1 MVTAQLLRFYCTVS
15 LQAVAFGMGGGLLQR
30 LNRDTMSFATKLSH
44 IAYADGTQA
53 DIMKLPKSDP
63 LKFSLPGVMAVKMVG
78 GVPTAFPAEGGHVK
92 PEENMLHVVWDH
104 GPVQV
109 CDAHCNKQWYSQ
121 CHRKSDNSVYGCAND
136 RALSS

>member
-1 MVTAQLLRFYCTVS
+1 M

-44 IAYADGTQA
+44 IEYADGTKA
-53 DIMKLPKSDP
+53 DVMKLPKSDP
-63 LKFSLPGVMAVKMVG
+63 LKFSLPGIMAVKMVE

-92 PEENMLHVVWDH
+92 PEENMLHVVWDN

-109 CDAHCNKQWYSQ
+109 CAPHQLC
-121 CHRKSDNSVYGCAND
+121 
-136 RALSS
+136 